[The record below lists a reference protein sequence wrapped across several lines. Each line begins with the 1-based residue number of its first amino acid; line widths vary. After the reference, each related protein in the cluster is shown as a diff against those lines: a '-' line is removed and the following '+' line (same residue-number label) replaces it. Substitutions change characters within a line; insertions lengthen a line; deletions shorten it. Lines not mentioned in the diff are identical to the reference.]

1 MNTLLSRLLLLLVA
15 VLAGCGPMGND
26 QANGGIGGSGG
37 GNGGNEVAEGGIGGS
52 GSGTTTG
59 YGSLYINEH
68 RYYQIAEDAMVWL
81 DGELVSPTTINP
93 TGQGLPLGLVAEFVL
108 GEDAN
113 AEMTAGTL
121 RKLVANHSIIGPVTS
136 LAPLTVLGQPVQ
148 TSADTLLD
156 NVVIADLLTGQDL
169 KVAGRRDLT
178 GKVRA
183 SRLADAPAAP
193 FWQLVGR
200 IAGKDGTGFSIGAQR
215 IELVSTP
222 AITCDIP
229 LADGQRVLLR
239 AQPQGGFTGGDA
251 LTTVTEITC
260 LADGL
265 SLFGADAPAT
275 LPATTDGFITAI
287 TPGGGGLP
295 VQVSLGGQQVDLT
308 NVLPVLVATLA
319 SLELGTHLEVDGV
332 LDTATGVL
340 QARRLQLR
348 DELALFEIIAP
359 VVRLEDGSVLVLDQ
373 PLTGLPTGD
382 GSVLDGLVDG
392 STARLVGFINSDG
405 IVAVQA
411 ANVPAQ
417 PVSLSGAIQ
426 AVDEANGLFMVAGI
440 PFRLASADSVS
451 LLGEDGV
458 LVNLLDSVL
467 CNDLLPLLCS
477 PGSSPQVDASLV
489 GMLADISNAAY
500 VVDELQGGDLILANP
515 AP

>member
-1 MNTLLSRLLLLLVA
+1 MNTLLSRLLLLLAA

-37 GNGGNEVAEGGIGGS
+37 GNGGGEVAEGGIGGS

-81 DGELVSPTTINP
+81 DGELVAPTTINP

-113 AEMTAGTL
+113 AEMTSGTI
-121 RKLVANHSIIGPVTS
+121 RKLVANHDIIGPVTS
-136 LAPLTVLGQPVQ
+136 LVPLTVLGQPVQ

-156 NVVIADLLTGQDL
+156 NVVLADLLTGQDL
-169 KVAGRRDLT
+169 KVAGRRDLA

-200 IAGKDGTGFSIGAQR
+200 ITGKDSTGFNIGSQR
-215 IELVSTP
+215 IELSSP
-222 AITCDIP
+222 SITCDTA
-229 LADGQRVLLR
+229 LADGQQVLLR
-239 AQPQGGFTGGDA
+239 AQPQAGFTGGDA
-251 LTTVTEITC
+251 LTGVTEIIC

-287 TPGGGGLP
+287 TPGGDGLP
-295 VQVSLGGQQVDLT
+295 IQVSLGGQQVDLT

-359 VVRLEDGSVLVLDQ
+359 VVRLEDGSVLVLGQ
-373 PLTGLPTGD
+373 PLTGLPVAD
-382 GSVLDGLVDG
+382 GSVLDGLLNG
-392 STARLVGFINSDG
+392 STARLAGFINNDG
-405 IVAVQA
+405 IVVVQA
-411 ANVPAQ
+411 ASVPEPA
-417 PVSLSGAIQ
+417 VSLRGAIQ
-426 AVDEANGLFMVAGI
+426 AVDEANGQFMVAGI
-440 PFRLASADSVS
+440 PFQLDSADSVS

-458 LVNLLDSVL
+458 LVNLLDTVL
-467 CNDLLPLLCS
+467 CNDLLPLLC
-477 PGSSPQVDASLV
+477 PPDSSPQVDPSLI
-489 GMLADISNAAY
+489 GMLADISNATPVAG
-500 VVDELQGGDLILANP
+500 VLQGGDLILANP

>member
-1 MNTLLSRLLLLLVA
+1 MNTLLSRLLLLLA
-15 VLAGCGPMGND
+15 ALLAGCEPMGND

-37 GNGGNEVAEGGIGGS
+37 GNGGGDVAEGGIGGS

-68 RYYQIAEDAMVWL
+68 RYYQIAGDAMVWL
-81 DGELVSPTTINP
+81 DGELVAPSTINP

-113 AEMTAGTL
+113 AEMTTGTIG
-121 RKLVANHSIIGPVTS
+121 KLVANHDIIGPVTS

-156 NVVIADLLTGQDL
+156 NVVLADLLTGQEL
-169 KVAGRRDLT
+169 KVAGRRDLA

-183 SRLADAPAAP
+183 SRLAEAAAAP

-200 IAGKDGTGFSIGAQR
+200 ITGKDSTGFSIGSQR
-215 IELVSTP
+215 IELLSSP
-222 AITCDIP
+222 AITCDTA
-229 LADGQRVLLR
+229 LADGQQVLLR
-239 AQPQGGFTGGDA
+239 AQPQAGFGGGDA
-251 LTTVTEITC
+251 LTGVTEIIC

-265 SLFGADAPAT
+265 SLFGSDAPAT
-275 LPATTDGFITAI
+275 LPATTDGFITDI

-295 VQVSLGGQQVDLT
+295 VQVSLGGQLVDLT

-359 VVRLEDGSVLVLDQ
+359 IVRLEDGSVLVLGQ
-373 PLTGLPTGD
+373 PLTGLPVAE
-382 GSVLDGLVDG
+382 GSVLDGLLNGD
-392 STARLVGFINSDG
+392 TARLAGFINNDG
-405 IVAVQA
+405 MVVVEAASVPEQA
-411 ANVPAQ
+411 
-417 PVSLSGAIQ
+417 VSLSGAIRTI
-426 AVDEANGLFMVAGI
+426 DEANGLFMVAGI
-440 PFRLASADSVS
+440 PFRLDSADSVS

-458 LVNLLDSVL
+458 LVNLLDTVR
-467 CNDLLPLLCS
+467 CNDLLPLLC
-477 PGSSPQVDASLV
+477 PPDSSPQIDPSLI
-489 GMLADISNAAY
+489 GMLADIRNATPVAG
-500 VVDELQGGDLILANP
+500 VLEGGDLILASP
-515 AP
+515 GP

>member
-1 MNTLLSRLLLLLVA
+1 MNTLLSRLLLLLA
-15 VLAGCGPMGND
+15 AMLAGCGPMGND

-37 GNGGNEVAEGGIGGS
+37 GNGGGDVAEGGIGGS

-68 RYYQIAEDAMVWL
+68 RYYQIAEDAMVRL

-108 GEDAN
+108 DEDAN
-113 AEMTAGTL
+113 AEMTTGTIT
-121 RKLVANHSIIGPVTS
+121 RLVANHAIIGPVTS

-156 NVVIADLLTGQDL
+156 DVVVADLLTGQDL
-169 KVAGRRDLT
+169 KVAGRRDFA

-183 SRLADAPAAP
+183 TRLADAPAAS

-200 IAGKDGTGFSIGAQR
+200 IAGKDSTGFSIGDQR
-215 IELVSTP
+215 IELLATP
-222 AITCDIP
+222 AITCDTA
-229 LADGQRVLLR
+229 LADGQQVLLR
-239 AQPQGGFTGGDA
+239 AQPQAGFTGGDA
-251 LTTVTEITC
+251 LTTVTEIIC

-287 TPGGGGLP
+287 TPGGDGLP
-295 VQVSLGGQQVDLT
+295 VQVSLGGQLVDLT
-308 NVLPVLVATLA
+308 NVLPILVATLA

-332 LDTATGVL
+332 LDTATGIL

-348 DELALFEIIAP
+348 DKLALFEIIAP
-359 VVRLEDGSVLVLDQ
+359 VVRLEDGSLLVLGQ
-373 PLTGLPTGD
+373 PLTGLPVGD
-382 GSVLDGLVDG
+382 GSVLDGLVNG
-392 STARLVGFINSDG
+392 STASLGGFINNDG
-405 IVAVQA
+405 IVVVQA
-411 ANVPAQ
+411 ATVPEQ

-426 AVDEANGLFMVAGI
+426 AVDEVNGLFMVAGI
-440 PFRLASADSVS
+440 PFRLDSADSVS

-458 LVNLLDSVL
+458 LTDLLDAAL
-467 CNDLLPLLCS
+467 CNDLLPLLCPPAS
-477 PGSSPQVDASLV
+477 PPEANESLI
-489 GMLADISNAAY
+489 GMLADISDAAQ
-500 VVDELQGGDLILANP
+500 VGDELQGGDLILTNP

>member
-15 VLAGCGPMGND
+15 VLAGCGPAGND
-26 QANGGIGGSGG
+26 QANGGVGGSGG
-37 GNGGNEVAEGGIGGS
+37 GNGGGDVAEGGIGGS

-93 TGQGLPLGLVAEFVL
+93 AGQGLPLGLVAEFVL

-113 AEMTAGTL
+113 AEMTAGTI
-121 RKLVANHSIIGPVTS
+121 RKLVANHDIIGPVTS

-148 TSADTLLD
+148 SSADTLLD
-156 NVVIADLLTGQDL
+156 NVVVADLLLGQDL
-169 KVAGRRDLT
+169 KVAGRRDLL

-183 SRLADAPAAP
+183 SRLANAPAAP

-200 IAGKDGTGFSIGAQR
+200 IADRDSTGFRIGDQR
-215 IELVSTP
+215 IELLSTP
-222 AITCDIP
+222 AITCDSA
-229 LADGQRVLLR
+229 LADGQQVLLR
-239 AQPQGGFTGGDA
+239 AQPEVGFTDGDA
-251 LTTVTEITC
+251 LTTVTEIIC

-265 SLFGADAPAT
+265 SLFGEDAPAT
-275 LPATTDGFITAI
+275 LPATTDGFITNI
-287 TPGGGGLP
+287 TLGGGGLP
-295 VQVSLGGQQVDLT
+295 VQVSLGGQQVDLS

-359 VVRLEDGSVLVLDQ
+359 IVRLDDGSVLVLGQ
-373 PLTGLPTGD
+373 PLTGLPVGD

-392 STARLVGFINSDG
+392 STAHLGGYINGEG
-405 IVAVQA
+405 IVVVQA
-411 ANVPAQ
+411 ATVPEQ
-417 PVSLSGAIQ
+417 LVSLSGAIQ
-426 AVDEANGLFMVAGI
+426 SVDEIAGQFMVAGI
-440 PFRLASADSVS
+440 PFQLDSADSVS

-467 CNDLLPLLCS
+467 CNDLLPLLC
-477 PGSSPQVDASLV
+477 PPDSSPQVDASLI
-489 GMLADISNAAY
+489 GMLADLSAATP
-500 VVDELQGGDLILANP
+500 VAGVLEGGDLILANP

>member
-1 MNTLLSRLLLLLVA
+1 MNKLSSLLLLVT
-15 VLAGCGPMGND
+15 VLTGCDPMAND

-37 GNGGNEVAEGGIGGS
+37 GNGGGDVAEGGIGGS
-52 GSGTTTG
+52 GSGTTSG

-93 TGQGLPLGLVAEFVL
+93 AGQGLPLGLVAEFVV

-113 AEMTAGTL
+113 AEMTSGTIIRL
-121 RKLVANHSIIGPVTS
+121 LTNHDIIGPVTS

-156 NVVIADLLTGQDL
+156 NVVVADLLTGQDI
-169 KVAGRRDLT
+169 KVAGRRDFA

-183 SRLADAPAAP
+183 TRLAEAAP

-200 IAGKDGTGFSIGAQR
+200 IAERDSTGFRIGDQR
-215 IELVSTP
+215 IELLSTP
-222 AITCDIP
+222 AITCDSA
-229 LADGQRVLLR
+229 LADGQQVLLR
-239 AQPQGGFTGGDA
+239 AQPEAGFTGGDA
-251 LTTVTEITC
+251 LTTVTEIIC

-265 SLFGADAPAT
+265 SLFGEDAPAT

-287 TPGGGGLP
+287 TLGGGGLP

-308 NVLPVLVATLA
+308 NVLPVLVATLT

-332 LDTATGVL
+332 LETATGVL

-359 VVRLEDGSVLVLDQ
+359 VVRLEDGSLLVLDQ
-373 PLTGLPTGD
+373 PLTGLPAAD
-382 GSVLDGLVDG
+382 GSVLDELVDG
-392 STARLVGFINSDG
+392 STARLAGFINSEG
-405 IVAVQA
+405 IVVVQA
-411 ANVPAQ
+411 ATVPEQ
-417 PVSLSGAIQ
+417 TVSLRGAIQ
-426 AVDEANGLFMVAGI
+426 AVDEATGLFEVAGI
-440 PFRLASADSVS
+440 PFRLDSADSVS

-458 LVNLLDSVL
+458 LINLLDSVL
-467 CNDLLPLLCS
+467 CNSLLPLLC
-477 PGSSPQVDASLV
+477 PPAGAPEVNESLV
-489 GMLADISNAAY
+489 GMLADISGAAA
-500 VVDELQGGDLILANP
+500 VAEVLEGGDLILTNP

>member
-1 MNTLLSRLLLLLVA
+1 MNTLLSRLLLLLVT

-37 GNGGNEVAEGGIGGS
+37 GNGGGEVAEGGIGGS

-68 RYYQIAEDAMVWL
+68 RYYQIAEDAMVRL

-113 AEMTAGTL
+113 TEMTTGTIT
-121 RKLVANHSIIGPVTS
+121 RLVANHAIIGPVTS

-156 NVVIADLLTGQDL
+156 NVVVADLLTGQDI
-169 KVAGRRDLT
+169 KVAGRRDFT

-183 SRLADAPAAP
+183 TRLADAPAAP

-200 IAGKDGTGFSIGAQR
+200 IAGKDSTGFSIGNQR
-215 IELVSTP
+215 IELLSTP
-222 AITCDIP
+222 AITCDNA
-229 LADGQRVLLR
+229 LGDSQQVLLR
-239 AQPQGGFTGGDA
+239 AQPQAGFTGGDA
-251 LTTVTEITC
+251 LTTVTEIIC

-265 SLFGADAPAT
+265 SLFGEDAPAT
-275 LPATTDGFITAI
+275 LPATTDGFITDI
-287 TPGGGGLP
+287 TLGGGGLP

-332 LDTATGVL
+332 LNTTTGVL

-348 DELALFEIIAP
+348 DPLALFDIIAP
-359 VVRLEDGSVLVLDQ
+359 IVRLEDGSVLVLGQ
-373 PLTGLPTGD
+373 PLTGLPLGD

-392 STARLVGFINSDG
+392 STARLTGFVNDSG
-405 IVAVQA
+405 MVVVAAQASSATQVQ
-411 ANVPAQ
+411 
-417 PVSLSGAIQ
+417 LSGAIH
-426 AVDEANGLFMVAGI
+426 AIDDVAGRFMVAGI
-440 PFRLASADSVS
+440 PFRLDSADSIS

-458 LVNLLDSVL
+458 LVNLLDAVL
-467 CNDLLPLLCS
+467 CNNLLPLLC
-477 PGSSPQVDASLV
+477 PPASSPQVDASLI
-489 GMLADISNAAY
+489 GMLASISGATPIAG
-500 VVDELQGGDLILANP
+500 VLEGGDLMLTRP
-515 AP
+515 TP

>member
-1 MNTLLSRLLLLLVA
+1 MNTLLSRLLLLLAA

-37 GNGGNEVAEGGIGGS
+37 GNGGGEVAEGGIGGS

-81 DGELVSPTTINP
+81 DGELVAPTTINP

-113 AEMTAGTL
+113 AEMTSGTI
-121 RKLVANHSIIGPVTS
+121 RKLVANHDIIGPVTS
-136 LAPLTVLGQPVQ
+136 LVPLTVLGQPVQ

-156 NVVIADLLTGQDL
+156 NVVLADLLTGQDL
-169 KVAGRRDLT
+169 KVAGRRDLA

-200 IAGKDGTGFSIGAQR
+200 ITGKDSTGFNIGSQR
-215 IELVSTP
+215 IELSSP
-222 AITCDIP
+222 SITCDTA
-229 LADGQRVLLR
+229 LADGQQVLLR
-239 AQPQGGFTGGDA
+239 AQPQAGFTGGDA
-251 LTTVTEITC
+251 LTGVTEIIC

-287 TPGGGGLP
+287 TPGGDGLP
-295 VQVSLGGQQVDLT
+295 IQVSLGGQQVDLT

-359 VVRLEDGSVLVLDQ
+359 VVRLEDGSVLVLGQ
-373 PLTGLPTGD
+373 PLTGLPVAD
-382 GSVLDGLVDG
+382 GSVLDGLLNG
-392 STARLVGFINSDG
+392 STARLAGFINNDG
-405 IVAVQA
+405 IVVVQA
-411 ANVPAQ
+411 ASVPEPA
-417 PVSLSGAIQ
+417 VSLRGAIQ
-426 AVDEANGLFMVAGI
+426 AVDEANGQFMVAGI
-440 PFRLASADSVS
+440 PFQLDSADSVS

-458 LVNLLDSVL
+458 LVNLLDTVL
-467 CNDLLPLLCS
+467 CNDLLPLLC
-477 PGSSPQVDASLV
+477 PLT
-489 GMLADISNAAY
+489 AAPR
-500 VVDELQGGDLILANP
+500 LIRR
-515 AP
+515 

>member
-1 MNTLLSRLLLLLVA
+1 MSTLLSRLLLLLVA
-15 VLAGCGPMGND
+15 VLAGCGPAGND

-37 GNGGNEVAEGGIGGS
+37 GNGGGDVAEGGIGGS

-93 TGQGLPLGLVAEFVL
+93 AGQGLPLGLVAEFVL

-113 AEMTAGTL
+113 AEMTSGTI
-121 RKLVANHSIIGPVTS
+121 RQLVANHDIIGPVTS
-136 LAPLTVLGQPVQ
+136 LAPLTVLGQPVR
-148 TSADTLLD
+148 TSTNTLLD
-156 NVVIADLLTGQDL
+156 NVVVADLLTGQDL
-169 KVAGRRDLT
+169 KVAGRRDQT

-183 SRLADAPAAP
+183 SRLANAPATP

-200 IAGKDGTGFSIGAQR
+200 IADKDGTGFSIGAQR
-215 IELVSTP
+215 IELLSTP
-222 AITCDIP
+222 AISCDAA

-239 AQPQGGFTGGDA
+239 AQPEVDFTDGDA
-251 LTTVTEITC
+251 LTSVTEIIC

-265 SLFGADAPAT
+265 SLFGEEAPAT
-275 LPATTDGFITAI
+275 LPATTDGFITSI
-287 TPGGGGLP
+287 TFGGDLP

-332 LDTATGVL
+332 LDTSTGIL

-359 VVRLEDGSVLVLDQ
+359 IVRLDDGSVLVLGQ
-373 PLTGLPTGD
+373 PLTGLPVAD
-382 GSVLDGLVDG
+382 DSVLSGLADG
-392 STARLVGFINSDG
+392 STARLGGYINGDG
-405 IVAVQA
+405 IVVVQA
-411 ANVPAQ
+411 ASVPEQ
-417 PVSLSGAIQ
+417 LVSLSGAIQ
-426 AVDEANGLFMVAGI
+426 SVDEMAGQFIVAGI
-440 PFRLASADSVS
+440 PFQLDSADSVR

-467 CNDLLPLLCS
+467 CNDLLPLICPPAS
-477 PGSSPQVDASLV
+477 APRVDPSLV
-489 GMLADISNAAY
+489 GMLADINAATP
-500 VVDELQGGDLILANP
+500 VAGVLEGGDLILAIP
-515 AP
+515 PP